1 MTEAKSTIIKKSS
14 ALIPQG
20 EAAGPAVFDIV
31 EKIIKDK
38 DDKGLS
44 YWWKRCYEL
53 VRNKF
58 WKQSSDKYV
67 LTTAN
72 LIYTHFTRVVN
83 QLTDHEPTFNVV
95 PIGDGVDEQAID
107 KYDILIKV
115 IDYWWRETEQQD
127 TYDDTVR
134 NGETYGT
141 PIEKYVFNMDL
152 AEGLGD
158 VEVIPV
164 DPFHFGFWP
173 LDAKK
178 PSKCQMMVH
187 YRPMQVSEVRRIWG
201 DAADDVIADKK
212 LIDKMGEERRSVSP
226 MGDKAL
232 AGGYSATFSATSKM
246 ITGRNGAGTQPDD
259 EDDIVVVA
267 DAWIR
272 DWTQD
277 TRKEKDGEG
286 KDIEV
291 SQPKY
296 KGGIRRV
303 VTCNFGEVILEDKDN
318 PSINPELPDDLARKT
333 FLYYNFPFGVGASIK
348 DTTTVYGRT
357 IFEQLYPLQADINVT
372 LTQLKTLKD
381 KSARRKLVNPL
392 TSGVSN
398 GQLTNSAGI
407 INPTNVMEGQGIQWL
422 NDPGIPADLVNH
434 LETLKALFFLV
445 SGSFDMDQAK
455 MGGSNVVAYKAINAL
470 LERSAQINRDRQRNY
485 DKLLRTRGRAFLSL
499 AQNWYTEERFFPFEK
514 DGKTYTLKVTGKD
527 LIVPAKLMVVSG
539 STLPVSVAQRREEAV
554 MLYER
559 GLIDDMEALKRLDY
573 PDYMNVIIRKRQ
585 GAYGELMRRLG
596 MIGVPEPMVA
606 AFMELASMDTD
617 KFNAEA
623 KAGKIP
629 PFAAILQSTAGG
641 EDPMKNIDMQKARA
655 EAAEIGA
662 KAQKAQADAQKAIA
676 DAERAVSEGKKA
688 EAEIQL
694 ILEKMKSEQFMRMVQ
709 AEGVKLDWKKME
721 QEAARIVNEF
731 EMGRKKLDHDKKMES
746 FRAKR
751 QQGPYREKGLKSNNT
766 KEKRP

>member
-20 EAAGPAVFDIV
+20 KAAGPAVFDIV

-58 WKQSSDKYV
+58 WKQSSDQYV

-201 DAADDVIADKK
+201 DAADEVIADKK

-226 MGDKAL
+226 MGDKSL
-232 AGGYSATFSATSKM
+232 SGGYSATFSATSKL
-246 ITGRNGAGTQPDD
+246 ITGRGGAGTQPDD

-286 KDIEV
+286 NDIEV

-318 PSINPELPDDLARKT
+318 PSINPELEDDLARKT

-445 SGSFDMDQAK
+445 SGSFDIDQAK
-455 MGGSNVVAYKAINAL
+455 MGSSNVVAYKAINAL

-527 LIVPAKLMVVSG
+527 LILPAKLMVVSG

-573 PDYMNVIIRKRQ
+573 PDYMNVISRKRQ

-596 MIGVPEPMVA
+596 MIGVPEPMLA
-606 AFMELASMDTD
+606 AFMELASMDAD

-641 EDPMKNIDMQKARA
+641 EDPMKNIEMQKAQA

-721 QEAARIVNEF
+721 QEAARIVNDF
-731 EMGRKKLDHDKKMES
+731 EISRKDQENKRMES
-746 FRAKR
+746 FMKR
-751 QQGPYREKGLKSNNT
+751 SEQGPFRDRELKSDN
-766 KEKRP
+766 KEA

>member
-20 EAAGPAVFDIV
+20 KAAGPAVFDIV

-58 WKQSSDKYV
+58 WKQSSDQYV

-201 DAADDVIADKK
+201 DAADEVIADKK

-226 MGDKAL
+226 MGDKSL
-232 AGGYSATFSATSKM
+232 SGGYSATFSATSKL
-246 ITGRNGAGTQPDD
+246 ITGRGGAGTQPDD

-286 KDIEV
+286 NDIEV

-318 PSINPELPDDLARKT
+318 PSINPELEDDLARKT

-445 SGSFDMDQAK
+445 SGSFDIDQAK

-514 DGKTYTLKVTGKD
+514 DGKTYTLKVAGKD

-539 STLPVSVAQRREEAV
+539 STLPVSIAQRREEAV

-573 PDYMNVIIRKRQ
+573 PDYMNVISRKRQ

-596 MIGVPEPMVA
+596 MIGVPEPMLA
-606 AFMELASMDTD
+606 AFMELASMDAD

-641 EDPMKNIDMQKARA
+641 EDPMKNIEMQKAQA

-721 QEAARIVNEF
+721 QEAARIVNDF
-731 EMGRKKLDHDKKMES
+731 EISRKDQENKRMES
-746 FRAKR
+746 FMKR
-751 QQGPYREKGLKSNNT
+751 SEQGPFRDRELKSDN
-766 KEKRP
+766 KEA

>member
-20 EAAGPAVFDIV
+20 KAAGPAVFDIV

-58 WKQSSDKYV
+58 WKQSSDQYV

-226 MGDKAL
+226 MGDKSL
-232 AGGYSATFSATSKM
+232 SGGYSATFSATSKL
-246 ITGRNGAGTQPDD
+246 ITGRGGAGTQPDD

-286 KDIEV
+286 NDIEV

-318 PSINPELPDDLARKT
+318 PSINPELEDDLARKT

-445 SGSFDMDQAK
+445 SGSFDIDQAK

-527 LIVPAKLMVVSG
+527 LILPAKLMVVSG

-573 PDYMNVIIRKRQ
+573 PDYMNVISRKRQ

-596 MIGVPEPMVA
+596 MIGVPEPMLA
-606 AFMELASMDTD
+606 AFMELASMDAD

-641 EDPMKNIDMQKARA
+641 EDPMKNIEMQKAQA

-721 QEAARIVNEF
+721 QEAARIVNDF
-731 EMGRKKLDHDKKMES
+731 EISRKDQENKRMES
-746 FRAKR
+746 FMKR
-751 QQGPYREKGLKSNNT
+751 SEQGPFRDRELKSDN
-766 KEKRP
+766 KEA

>member
-20 EAAGPAVFDIV
+20 KAAGPAVFDIV

-58 WKQSSDKYV
+58 WKQSSDQYV

-201 DAADDVIADKK
+201 DAADEVIADKK

-226 MGDKAL
+226 MGDKSL
-232 AGGYSATFSATSKM
+232 SGGYSATFSATSKL
-246 ITGRNGAGTQPDD
+246 ITGRGGAGTQPDD

-286 KDIEV
+286 NDIEV

-333 FLYYNFPFGVGASIK
+333 HLYYNFPFGVGASIK

-445 SGSFDMDQAK
+445 SGSFDIDQAK

-514 DGKTYTLKVTGKD
+514 DGKTYTLKVAGKD

-539 STLPVSVAQRREEAV
+539 STLPVSIAQRREEAV

-573 PDYMNVIIRKRQ
+573 PDYMNVISRKRQ

-596 MIGVPEPMVA
+596 MIGVPEPMLA
-606 AFMELASMDTD
+606 AFMELASMDAD

-641 EDPMKNIDMQKARA
+641 EDPMKNIEMQKAQA

-721 QEAARIVNEF
+721 QEAARIVNDF
-731 EMGRKKLDHDKKMES
+731 EISRKDQENKRMES
-746 FRAKR
+746 FMKR
-751 QQGPYREKGLKSNNT
+751 SEQGPFRDRELKSDN
-766 KEKRP
+766 KEA

>member
-20 EAAGPAVFDIV
+20 KAAGPAVFDIV

-58 WKQSSDKYV
+58 WKQSSDQYV

-201 DAADDVIADKK
+201 DAADEVIADKK

-226 MGDKAL
+226 MGDKSL
-232 AGGYSATFSATSKM
+232 SGGYSATFSATSKL
-246 ITGRNGAGTQPDD
+246 ITGRGGAGTQPDD

-286 KDIEV
+286 NDIEV

-318 PSINPELPDDLARKT
+318 PSINPELEDDLARKT

-445 SGSFDMDQAK
+445 SGSFDIDQAK

-527 LIVPAKLMVVSG
+527 LILPAKLMVVSG

-573 PDYMNVIIRKRQ
+573 PDYMNVISRKRQ

-596 MIGVPEPMVA
+596 MIGVPEPMLA
-606 AFMELASMDTD
+606 AFMELASMDAD

-641 EDPMKNIDMQKARA
+641 EDPMKNIEMQKAQA

-721 QEAARIVNEF
+721 QEAARIVNDF
-731 EMGRKKLDHDKKMES
+731 EISRKDQENKRMES
-746 FRAKR
+746 FMKR
-751 QQGPYREKGLKSNNT
+751 SEQGPFRDRELKSDN
-766 KEKRP
+766 KEA

>member
-20 EAAGPAVFDIV
+20 KAAGPAVFDIV

-58 WKQSSDKYV
+58 WKQSSDQYV

-226 MGDKAL
+226 MGDKSL
-232 AGGYSATFSATSKM
+232 SGGYSATFSATSKL
-246 ITGRNGAGTQPDD
+246 ITGRGGAGTQPDD

-286 KDIEV
+286 NDIEV

-318 PSINPELPDDLARKT
+318 PSINPELEDDLARKT

-445 SGSFDMDQAK
+445 SGSFDIDQAK
-455 MGGSNVVAYKAINAL
+455 MGSSNVVAYKAINAL

-527 LIVPAKLMVVSG
+527 LILPAKLMVVSG

-573 PDYMNVIIRKRQ
+573 PDYMNVISRKRQ

-596 MIGVPEPMVA
+596 MIGVPEPMLA
-606 AFMELASMDTD
+606 AFMELASMDAD

-641 EDPMKNIDMQKARA
+641 EDPMKNIEMQKAQA

-721 QEAARIVNEF
+721 QEAARIVNDF
-731 EMGRKKLDHDKKMES
+731 EISRKDQENKRMES
-746 FRAKR
+746 FMKR
-751 QQGPYREKGLKSNNT
+751 SEQGPFRDRELKSDN
-766 KEKRP
+766 KEA